1 MSFAYD
7 YELGSR
13 QAIAARSVADKGQ
26 RTGEINDVPNRLGES
41 HGGPVGT
48 ESKIIVFMHV
58 SGGAGATTL
67 AVNLGC
73 ALSQSDPDHETCL
86 LDLDLQFGSAA
97 NFLDLLRTSPLAE
110 FVEEPGR
117 LDRAMLD
124 DMLTRHACGLK
135 VLTSPSPPLPLDAL
149 SPATVSNLLMIAKSR
164 YRNVIVD
171 MPVALTSW
179 TDAVLKAAN
188 VIYLVTPMMIPAAHR
203 IGKLLDLLRKEKLD
217 QLAIKLVINRH
228 DLMANRSVGLR
239 PAEFAKAT
247 RLNLCHLIPD
257 DYALVSLAEDQ
268 GTPALKLRPRSGF
281 SLAIQRMADDLKENA
296 GAQHARKF
304 GLFGF

>member
-13 QAIAARSVADKGQ
+13 QPIAAHSVAEKSQ
-26 RTGEINDVPNRLGES
+26 RSDEISDVPHRPSEARSGS
-41 HGGPVGT
+41 PGS

-86 LDLDLQFGSAA
+86 LDLDLQFGTSA
-97 NFLDLLRTSPLAE
+97 NFLDLLRISPLAE
-110 FVEEPGR
+110 FVEEPAR

-124 DMLTRHACGLK
+124 DMLTRHTCGLK
-135 VLTSPSPPLPLDAL
+135 VLTSPSPPLPLEAL
-149 SPATVSNLLMIAKSR
+149 SPGDVSNLLRIAKSR

-179 TDAVLKAAN
+179 TDTVLKAAN

-217 QLAIKLVINRH
+217 QLAIKLVINRY
-228 DLMANRSVGLR
+228 DLMANRSAGLR

-247 RLNLCHLIPD
+247 RLALCHLIPD

-268 GTPALKLRPRSGF
+268 GTPALKLRPKSGF
-281 SLAIQRMADDLKENA
+281 SLAIQKMADDLKESA
-296 GAQHARKF
+296 GTQRGRKF